1 MIIKK
6 KKIYISLA
14 LERFGTT
21 VKEQI
26 DNSEFSK
33 DVSGIDLIF
42 EILDALEFMHN
53 IEYIFRDIKPSDII
67 KHNKTP
73 ILIAFDNSWNS
84 LPTPSLDAILLEK
97 YTFTMSNSIILVE
110 DLVKWKRCFE
120 IFLIDHCAGDIG
132 NKNIAGNY

>member
-6 KKIYISLA
+6 KKIYITLA
-14 LERFGTT
+14 LERFCTT

-73 ILIAFDNSWNS
+73 ILIAFDKVKCHLGNNGNH
-84 LPTPSLDAILLEK
+84 LLSVEESSVGTQA
-97 YTFTMSNSIILVE
+97 YSII
-110 DLVKWKRCFE
+110 RE
-120 IFLIDHCAGDIG
+120 IFL
-132 NKNIAGNY
+132 K

>member
-1 MIIKK
+1 MILKK

-53 IEYIFRDIKPSDII
+53 IEYIFGDIKPSDII

-73 ILIAFDNSWNS
+73 ILIAFD
-84 LPTPSLDAILLEK
+84 K
-97 YTFTMSNSIILVE
+97 
-110 DLVKWKRCFE
+110 VKWHLGNNGNHLLSVEESSVGTQAYSINRE
-120 IFLIDHCAGDIG
+120 IFL
-132 NKNIAGNY
+132 K